1 MWKNRGHKLTG
12 EAEGILG
19 GVGRILLWV
28 EGWRELVTRQVCQY
42 CLDINGNMHNKTTP
56 SPLVTP
62 LIVSLM
68 CARC

>member
-28 EGWRELVTRQVCQY
+28 EGWGELIT
-42 CLDINGNMHNKTTP
+42 LLH
-56 SPLVTP
+56 
-62 LIVSLM
+62 
-68 CARC
+68 